1 MTTDTKEEMKVTTE
15 TTDTVV
21 KKTEKKTKGNKYFH
35 WFIQGI
41 SYAGIL
47 FTIWACWKL
56 YQMGAFTDKNVM
68 MDLVK
73 GYGIWA
79 PMIFVFI
86 QIVQVVIPI
95 IPGGITLAAGVMIFG
110 PWWGFVYN
118 YVGIVI
124 GSFILFWLGRRF
136 GMKIVEAF
144 VSEKVIE
151 KYQDKLNTK
160 GWRTTF
166 AILIL
171 LPVAPDDALVLL
183 TSLTKMTW
191 REFFWIIILCKPA
204 TVAAYSFAV
213 MYGMEGLTK
222 LLG

>member
-1 MTTDTKEEMKVTTE
+1 MTTKVKEEE
-15 TTDTVV
+15 QNTV
-21 KKTEKKTKGNKYFH
+21 EQQLEERPARNKYFH

-41 SYAGIL
+41 SYLGIAV
-47 FTIWACWKL
+47 TIWACWKL
-56 YQMGAFTDKNVM
+56 YKMGAFTDSKVM
-68 MDLVK
+68 IDLVK
-73 GYGIWA
+73 GYGVWA
-79 PMIFVFI
+79 PIIFVLI
-86 QIVQVVIPI
+86 QIIQVVIPI
-95 IPGGITLAAGVMIFG
+95 IPGGITLAVGVMVFG

-124 GSFILFWLGRRF
+124 GSFILFWLGRRY
-136 GMKIVEAF
+136 GMKLVEAF
-144 VSEKVIE
+144 VSDKVMD
-151 KYQDKLNTK
+151 KYMSKLDTK

-183 TSLTKMTW
+183 TSLTKMKW

-204 TVAAYSFAV
+204 TVAAYSIAMV
-213 MYGMEGLTK
+213 YGMEWVTK

>member
-1 MTTDTKEEMKVTTE
+1 MTNTTDEQQVTTE
-15 TTDTVV
+15 RP
-21 KKTEKKTKGNKYFH
+21 KRERSERNKYFQ

-41 SYAGIL
+41 SYAGIAV
-47 FTIWACWKL
+47 TIWACWKM
-56 YQMGAFTDKNVM
+56 YKMGAFTDPDVM
-68 MDLVK
+68 INLVK

-79 PMIFVFI
+79 PIIFMLI
-86 QIVQVVIPI
+86 QIIQVVIPI
-95 IPGGITLAAGVMIFG
+95 IPGGITLAVGVMIFG

-124 GSFILFWLGRRF
+124 GSFILFWLGRRY
-136 GMKIVEAF
+136 GMKLVEAF
-144 VSEKVIE
+144 VSDKVMD
-151 KYQDKLNTK
+151 KYMSKLDTK

-166 AILIL
+166 AIMIL

-183 TSLTKMTW
+183 TSLTKMKW

-204 TVAAYSFAV
+204 TVAAYSFA
-213 MYGMEGLTK
+213 MMFGMEWLTN